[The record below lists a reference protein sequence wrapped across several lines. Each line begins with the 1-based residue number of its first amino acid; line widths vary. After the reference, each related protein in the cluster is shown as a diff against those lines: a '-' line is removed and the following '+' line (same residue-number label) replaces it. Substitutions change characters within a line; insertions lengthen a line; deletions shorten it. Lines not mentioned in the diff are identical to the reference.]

1 MYYITPFNELKY
13 MNLFDTMIKIGGL
26 QMSKDV
32 FSTNFPYLHE
42 WIQINPNLKDF
53 SYVNNILYSPNGE
66 AIDLQDFLVSTL
78 LENSYFSHNKYTINA
93 DSFLNIIKMHV
104 HAEEIIN
111 KDSLESNEYVKYVT
125 INKEGYAVIVTSS
138 EKYVIFNLK
147 AQDVIAEYTLLI
159 KPYTNFVPLKVLLQN
174 LKGFTPQPNLF
185 KIMNSSAPLD
195 KKQQKLLND
204 FLEFL
209 LTLLANQE
217 LLVGN
222 AKKLLELFM
231 LEINR
236 LYAIEDSLN
245 ENQKYV
251 LHCYE
256 QYIKQADFL
265 RQEEEQ
271 KEALSRKKASYG
283 FGSLALILTSII
295 ATGFI
300 LAYLLLFS

>member
-1 MYYITPFNELKY
+1 
-13 MNLFDTMIKIGGL
+13 
-26 QMSKDV
+26 MSKDV

-78 LENSYFSHNKYTINA
+78 LENSYFSHNKYTIDA

-111 KDSLESNEYVKYVT
+111 KDSLESNEFITNIT
-125 INKEGYAVIVTSS
+125 INKEGYAVIITPF
-138 EKYVIFNLK
+138 EKYVIFNLEAK
-147 AQDVIAEYTLLI
+147 KVIAQYTLLLNE
-159 KPYTNFVPLKVLLQN
+159 YNNFVPLKVLLQK
-174 LKGFTPQPNLF
+174 LKGYSPKINLF
-185 KIMNSSAPLD
+185 DLMNSSTPLD
-195 KKQQKLLND
+195 KNQQNLLND

-209 LTLLANQE
+209 PTLLANQE
-217 LLVGN
+217 FLAGN
-222 AKKLLELFM
+222 AKRLLNLFIIEITRLSS
-231 LEINR
+231 LE
-236 LYAIEDSLN
+236 SLN

-256 QYIKQADFL
+256 QNIRQAELL